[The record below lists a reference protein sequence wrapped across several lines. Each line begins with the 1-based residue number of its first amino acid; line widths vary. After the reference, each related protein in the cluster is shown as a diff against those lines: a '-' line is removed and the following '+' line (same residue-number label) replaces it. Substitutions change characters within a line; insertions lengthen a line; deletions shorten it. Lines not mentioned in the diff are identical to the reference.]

1 LGSRARYVAE
11 ARAAEASAGAG
22 AVTTFIH
29 NNAYAPEELDECF
42 ERNSEGMLKNMAVRH
57 VAATHARLIA
67 GTFLKRSL
75 ALLAPRDGPNAT
87 QVHELALAVT
97 YYGVTAES
105 IASVT
110 ADKDFSVCETRQGYT
125 DFAKVAFTIT
135 TADGSVVTIQA
146 DRCGG
151 NNSQAS
157 ALRCTARSDGGCSFI
172 YSRNWSFLTGGGLWV
187 ALRRSSMPAC
197 PAACLP
203 ARLPA
208 PACLLAWLPARLPA
222 APPPSACTAVVS
234 DAQGAEVF
242 RTITPVRLTF
252 ITSTASQH
260 RTAFPGCCGAIVFYR
275 TRKVHALLPGTTQ
288 DSSRKRIGST
298 MK

>member
-1 LGSRARYVAE
+1 MLRAQLRGHAQE
-11 ARAAEASAGAG
+11 HGC
-22 AVTTFIH
+22 
-29 NNAYAPEELDECF
+29 AP
-42 ERNSEGMLKNMAVRH
+42 
-57 VAATHARLIA
+57 
-67 GTFLKRSL
+67 RSSHPCTPNCWNFPETL

-157 ALRCTARSDGGCSFI
+157 ALRCTARSDGGCLFI

-187 ALRRSSMPAC
+187 AL
-197 PAACLP
+197 
-203 ARLPA
+203 
-208 PACLLAWLPARLPA
+208 
-222 APPPSACTAVVS
+222 
-234 DAQGAEVF
+234 
-242 RTITPVRLTF
+242 
-252 ITSTASQH
+252 
-260 RTAFPGCCGAIVFYR
+260 
-275 TRKVHALLPGTTQ
+275 
-288 DSSRKRIGST
+288 
-298 MK
+298 